1 VSPLRVG
8 GWCAVT
14 ASLWSARAV
23 PMLARR
29 MVWRAVIL
37 VIAALCFLPVGNG
50 VMLSWIGAAI
60 MLTDT
65 LGMLPYWLRLSMVHR
80 INIMADPWAHP
91 LAAAVVLSRFATVG
105 MSRSLP
111 VLLGLQKLLLAS
123 WRYGPWSPAG
133 WLSLGCSVMM
143 IGFEMFIARVLCAWG
158 LRMLDSW
165 RKRHARV
172 AEPPVHPSPPTT
184 HTDAASSAAT
194 AAEPAAA
201 TCSTPPPT
209 APAQQE
215 TKHAR
220 SAADVDDGTRCGE
233 GKGSGS
239 GRSGNNP
246 GVRSRAR

>member
-1 VSPLRVG
+1 
-8 GWCAVT
+8 
-14 ASLWSARAV
+14 
-23 PMLARR
+23 
-29 MVWRAVIL
+29 VIL

-60 MLTDT
+60 MLTDVQACVT
-65 LGMLPYWLRLSMVHR
+65 HWLRVSMVHR

-91 LAAAVVLSRFATVG
+91 LATAVVLSRW
-105 MSRSLP
+105 L
-111 VLLGLQKLLLAS
+111 VLLLTRFPPVMVIIHKLVLAS

-143 IGFEMFIARVLCAWG
+143 IGFELYFVHLLSLWG

-165 RKRHARV
+165 RKRRARA
-172 AEPPVHPSPPTT
+172 AEPPVHPSPPAT

-194 AAEPAAA
+194 AAELAAA

-209 APAQQE
+209 APAQLE
-215 TKHAR
+215 AKHAR

-239 GRSGNNP
+239 GRSGNNR

>member
-1 VSPLRVG
+1 VG
-8 GWCAVT
+8 GWCAVS

-29 MVWRAVIL
+29 VVWRAVIL
-37 VIAALCFLPVGNG
+37 VIAALCFLPLGRG

-60 MLTDT
+60 MLTDGQSGPT
-65 LGMLPYWLRLSMVHR
+65 HWLRLSMVHR

-91 LAAAVVLSRFATVG
+91 LAAAVVLLRFATALLT
-105 MSRSLP
+105 RFPP
-111 VLLGLQKLLLAS
+111 VMVGLQKLLLAS

-143 IGFEMFIARVLCAWG
+143 IGFELYFARIFRSWTQRLV
-158 LRMLDSW
+158 DSW
-165 RKRHARV
+165 RKRHARA
-172 AEPPVHPSPPTT
+172 AEPPVHPSPPAT
-184 HTDAASSAAT
+184 HADAASSAAT

-209 APAQQE
+209 APAQLE

-220 SAADVDDGTRCGE
+220 SAADVDDDARCGE
-233 GKGSGS
+233 GKES
-239 GRSGNNP
+239 GRSGNNG